1 MATER
6 RLFLFA
12 LSGAIPATALVWISI
27 AGAPLNT
34 AKIVAAV
41 VFVAWLLVVAGVMR
55 GEFLRHTRTI
65 SNLVE
70 SARIQDYSMKATG
83 AREPGELGELY
94 QQINRLTDSLKAARQ
109 GEHEVLSILE
119 KIVSQINVAIIVF
132 DARDRIRLVNRLA
145 CALLN
150 APADKLIGTDRAETA
165 LARLPAAAQPK
176 VVDFRFPGADGRWQV
191 LQHRYRHQGETS
203 HIMFIS
209 DLKQVLLDEEIA
221 AWQRLIRIVSHEVN
235 NSLTPI
241 ASLCQTLTVMLAKI
255 DTENGADLREGL
267 SVIAER
273 AKGLQDFISVYTR
286 AARLPEPYKIPFSAP
301 DLATKLKRIFAERPL
316 EIVPFPPVT
325 IFGDP
330 VHIEQA
336 LINLIKNG
344 LEANPIGAPHVEV
357 SCQLRNGHC
366 EFHVADHGAGV
377 GNPDNLFVP
386 FYTTKAEGTGIGLA
400 LCRQIAAK
408 HHGQVSLENREDGP
422 GAVAKLVL
430 PLPPEQAAVHT

>member
-1 MATER
+1 MGTER

-12 LSGAIPATALVWISI
+12 LSGVVPATVLVWISV
-27 AGAPLNT
+27 AGISSNVVR
-34 AKIVAAV
+34 IVAAV
-41 VFVAWLLVVAGVMR
+41 VFVAWILVIAAVVR
-55 GEFLRHTRTI
+55 GELLRHIRTV

-70 SARIQDYSMKATG
+70 SARMQDYSMKASG

-94 QQINRLTDSLKAARQ
+94 QQINSLTDSLKTARQ
-109 GEHEVLSILE
+109 GEQELLSILE
-119 KIVSQINVAIIVF
+119 KVVSQINVAIIVF

-145 CALLN
+145 SALLN
-150 APADKLIGTDRAETA
+150 APADKLIGMDRSETP
-165 LARLPAAAQPK
+165 LARLPVAAQPK

-191 LQHRYRHQGETS
+191 LQHQYRHQGEAS

-209 DLKQVLLDEEIA
+209 DLKQVLLDEEIS

-241 ASLCQTLTVMLAKI
+241 TSLCQTLTAMLAKL
-255 DTENGADLREGL
+255 DTENSADLREGL

-273 AKGLQDFISVYTR
+273 AKGLQNFISVYTR
-286 AARLPEPYKIPFSAP
+286 AARLPEPHKMPFSAG
-301 DLATKLKRIFAERPL
+301 DLATKLKRIFADRAL
-316 EIVPFPPVT
+316 QIVPFPLVT
-325 IFGDP
+325 VFGDP

-344 LEANPIGAPHVEV
+344 LEANPVEGPPVEV

-366 EFHVADHGAGV
+366 EFHVADHGAGI

-408 HHGQVSLENREDGP
+408 HHGQVSLENRQDGP
-422 GAVAKLVL
+422 GAVAKLIL
-430 PLPPEQAAVHT
+430 PLPPEQAAQPG

>member
-1 MATER
+1 MGTQR

-12 LSGAIPATALVWISI
+12 LSVVIPTAALVWISVASTTPNI
-27 AGAPLNT
+27 AR
-34 AKIVAAV
+34 IVAAV
-41 VFVAWLLVVAGVMR
+41 VLVAWMLIVAGALR
-55 GEFLRHTRTI
+55 GELLRHIRTVT
-65 SNLVE
+65 NLVE
-70 SARIQDYSMKATG
+70 SARMQDYSMKASG

-94 QQINRLTDSLKAARQ
+94 QQINSLTGSLEAARQ
-109 GEHEVLSILE
+109 GEQELLSILE
-119 KIVSQINVAIIVF
+119 KVVSQINVAIIVF

-145 CALLN
+145 SALLN
-150 APADKLIGTDRAETA
+150 APADKLIGVDRAQTA

-176 VVDFRFPGADGRWQV
+176 LIDFRFPGADGRWQV
-191 LQHRYRHQGETS
+191 LQHQYRHQGEVS
-203 HIMFIS
+203 HILFIS
-209 DLKQVLLDEEIA
+209 DLKQVLVDEEIS

-241 ASLCQTLTVMLAKI
+241 TSLCQTLTAMLAKL
-255 DTENGADLREGL
+255 DGLNSADLREGL

-273 AKGLQDFISVYTR
+273 AKGLQQFISVYTR
-286 AARLPEPYKIPFSAP
+286 AARLPEPHKVPFPAAE
-301 DLATKLKRIFAERPL
+301 LAGKLKRIFADRAL
-316 EIVPFPPVT
+316 EVLPFPQVT
-325 IFGDP
+325 VFGDP

-344 LEANPIGAPHVEV
+344 LEANGNGAAPVEV

-366 EFHVADHGAGV
+366 EFQVADHGAGV

-408 HHGQVSLENREDGP
+408 HHGQVSLENRQDGP

-430 PLPPEQAAVHT
+430 PLLHH